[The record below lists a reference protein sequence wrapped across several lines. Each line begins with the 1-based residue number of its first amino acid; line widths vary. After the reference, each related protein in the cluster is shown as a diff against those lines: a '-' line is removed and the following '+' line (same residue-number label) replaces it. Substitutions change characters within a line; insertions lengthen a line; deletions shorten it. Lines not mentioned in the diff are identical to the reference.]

1 MYTQNIY
8 GIIFLLSSLIFH
20 YQKIDKYKRK
30 YRWNISVGKKITDR
44 QKIINERFTDGEFP
58 LVIPSVN

>member
-8 GIIFLLSSLIFH
+8 GIIFLFSSLIFP
-20 YQKIDKYKRK
+20 YQKIDKYKWK
-30 YRWNISVGKKITDR
+30 YRENISVEKKITD
-44 QKIINERFTDGEFP
+44 ERFTDREFP

>member
-30 YRWNISVGKKITDR
+30 YQGNISVGKKITDR
-44 QKIINERFTDGEFP
+44 QKIIDKRFTDGEFS

>member
-20 YQKIDKYKRK
+20 YQKIDEYKRK
-30 YRWNISVGKKITDR
+30 YKGNISVGKKITDG
-44 QKIINERFTDGEFP
+44 QKIIDKRFTDGEFP
-58 LVIPSVN
+58 QVIPS

>member
-8 GIIFLLSSLIFH
+8 GIIFLLSSLIFP

-30 YRWNISVGKKITDR
+30 YRENISMEKKTTD
-44 QKIINERFTDGEFP
+44 ERFTDGEFP